1 MAEKDITGMQSRD
14 FLGDLTKN
22 VTKSTGVGLYEKLAA
37 NARQQA
43 TEPLRKIANTQAFL
57 QPINALITKAETA
70 QKAGLAAYI
79 AANPDIDES
88 KLYDGT
94 GDMVNSIMQENNR
107 RFREINKRLS
117 FMNINNPEYQTLV
130 NEINNINKTSAQLRA
145 DNEKLLNIRNM
156 MRDDNKVELLSNGM
170 SSSQLKMYEDI
181 QVGNKENFVNING
194 KLHWQDPNDLDAEP
208 IAISSIDAGG
218 PTYQNSLVMEK
229 TTELYSNVIDAAVI
243 DDRLLYSK
251 INNLWKIEGIGNSGL
266 KSFIFDN
273 QDASDIA
280 GFATSDWFESWYRD
294 QGITD
299 EAEKLKE
306 YDRIRNQ
313 GVLADGNKGNVK
325 QHFSAWYHSKLK
337 EVAGTQYNKQQQLK
351 KSNLNLNAFEE
362 EETTQTQ
369 SDYDAKVD
377 TAFAQGDETSAISY
391 LKNNNLIPS
400 GITIVEANIFD
411 NEVFKIT
418 GDTLGIFTDDSF
430 KSENKRFS
438 LGNEKD
444 KKTFKEYMQAYQQ
457 ILDKNFP
464 DDIDPPIDNLTA
476 LEQFDALLA
485 YNKK

>member
-1 MAEKDITGMQSRD
+1 M
-14 FLGDLTKN
+14 
-22 VTKSTGVGLYEKLAA
+22 
-37 NARQQA
+37 
-43 TEPLRKIANTQAFL
+43 TELKKWSL
-57 QPINALITKAETA
+57 
-70 QKAGLAAYI
+70 
-79 AANPDIDES
+79 
-88 KLYDGT
+88 
-94 GDMVNSIMQENNR
+94 
-107 RFREINKRLS
+107 
-117 FMNINNPEYQTLV
+117 MNINNPEYQTLV
-130 NEINNINKTSAQLRA
+130 NEINTINKTSAQLRS

-194 KLHWQDPNDLDAEP
+194 NLHWQDPNNPDAEP

-251 INNLWKIEGIGNSGL
+251 INNLWKMEGVGNSGL

-299 EAEKLKE
+299 EAEKVKE

-313 GVLADGNKGNVK
+313 GVLADGAKGNVK

-391 LKNNNLIPS
+391 LKNNNLI
-400 GITIVEANIFD
+400 
-411 NEVFKIT
+411 
-418 GDTLGIFTDDSF
+418 
-430 KSENKRFS
+430 
-438 LGNEKD
+438 
-444 KKTFKEYMQAYQQ
+444 
-457 ILDKNFP
+457 KN
-464 DDIDPPIDNLTA
+464 
-476 LEQFDALLA
+476 Q
-485 YNKK
+485 

>member
-1 MAEKDITGMQSRD
+1 
-14 FLGDLTKN
+14 
-22 VTKSTGVGLYEKLAA
+22 
-37 NARQQA
+37 
-43 TEPLRKIANTQAFL
+43 
-57 QPINALITKAETA
+57 
-70 QKAGLAAYI
+70 
-79 AANPDIDES
+79 
-88 KLYDGT
+88 
-94 GDMVNSIMQENNR
+94 
-107 RFREINKRLS
+107 
-117 FMNINNPEYQTLV
+117 
-130 NEINNINKTSAQLRA
+130 
-145 DNEKLLNIRNM
+145 
-156 MRDDNKVELLSNGM
+156 
-170 SSSQLKMYEDI
+170 
-181 QVGNKENFVNING
+181 
-194 KLHWQDPNDLDAEP
+194 
-208 IAISSIDAGG
+208 
-218 PTYQNSLVMEK
+218 MEK

-306 YDRIRNQ
+306 YDRIRNE